1 MKFSSTFR
9 KQVSDQLIPL
19 LDRFEEVEHLLAAEI
34 TETLIWQPP
43 SNPSQLV
50 NHYLDMLWMVYVNK
64 YHLLCQSL
72 IQALNAENFFLYG
85 MIGRSL
91 IEHTAILRY
100 YVTGKI
106 LPLASD
112 FLSQEQMTESK
123 IEELITFL
131 ARLLTGERFDWDSF
145 LADYF
150 DELQRP
156 QQGRLLKETQ
166 VNVVTCL
173 QKWMKEEPAIAN
185 LYELFCDLVHPNL
198 GSTLLV
204 SRLIDKQKIGVGGSE
219 GQPVGLEIFN
229 RTFDQLVALFPE
241 THSQLLQLKAFEFPE

>member
-43 SNPSQLV
+43 SEPSQLV
-50 NHYLDMLWMVYVNK
+50 NHYLDMLWIVYVNK

-91 IEHTAILRY
+91 IEHTAILKY
-100 YVTGKI
+100 YVTGKM
-106 LPLASD
+106 LPLAND
-112 FLSQEQMTESK
+112 VLSQEQITESK

-166 VNVVTCL
+166 VNVLTCL

-229 RTFDQLVALFPE
+229 RTFDQLIALFPE